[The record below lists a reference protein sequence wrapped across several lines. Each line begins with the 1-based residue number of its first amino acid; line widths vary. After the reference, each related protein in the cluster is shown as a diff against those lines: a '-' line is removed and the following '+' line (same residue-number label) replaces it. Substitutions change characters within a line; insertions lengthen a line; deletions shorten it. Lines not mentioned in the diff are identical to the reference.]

1 VRHSRIRGAGLA
13 LITAALLASA
23 CSSDSKKDVTAGAT
37 TSAPST
43 TEAAKQGGDLVFG
56 AEQEPDCMDWI
67 GSCAGSSWG
76 VYTTQAL
83 TMPRSFDFE
92 DGKYSITPLLA
103 DTPKLESTPKQK
115 VTYHINPKAV
125 WSDGEKI
132 TSADFAYTWDQVANG
147 KDIYDKTGY
156 EKIESVDSTD
166 PTTAVVTYKD
176 PYPGWRDLFG
186 GYYGIFPKHL
196 LDGKDRDAT
205 MKDGYTFSGGPWI
218 LDHWTK
224 GTEIKLVPNPKYWD
238 KVPNLASIT
247 FKLIE
252 DTAAA
257 QQALKSGQVSM
268 LYPQAQPGQEQLKT
282 IPGIKFDSIT
292 GLSYEA
298 VWMNTSKEP
307 FTSLAVRQAL
317 AYAVD
322 RDAIVK
328 QLFAPIQADIKPINS
343 FATPAFGDLYSEPF
357 NIYKPDTAK
366 VDELMKGDG
375 WAKGADGIWAKGGK
389 KASFE
394 AKTTQNNKRR
404 LQTLEIMQSQVKA
417 SGFDM
422 TVNPIKSSVLFGQD
436 GPQGNFQAALFAQ
449 VPASNDPGQCSL
461 WCSKNIPSAAN
472 ANSGTN
478 WYRITDAK
486 LDDIFTKVDV
496 ELDDAAR
503 GKLSKDGQARL
514 AEVVPAIPVDPFPD
528 IIAYSGDVVGGKVI
542 HNPSF
547 GPWVHANTWFKK

>member
-13 LITAALLASA
+13 FLIVALVATA
-23 CSSDSKKDVTAGAT
+23 CSDNKSSVTSGST
-37 TSAPST
+37 TSV

-56 AEQEPDCMDWI
+56 AEQESDCMDWI
-67 GSCAGSSWG
+67 GSCAGASWG
-76 VYTTQAL
+76 VYTVQAH
-83 TMPRSFDFE
+83 TMPRSFDFN

-103 DTPKLESTPKQK
+103 ETPKLETTPKQK
-115 VTYHINPKAV
+115 ITYKINPKAV
-125 WSDGEKI
+125 WSDGTPI
-132 TSADFAYTWDQVANG
+132 SSADFQYTFDQVANG

-156 EKIESVDSTD
+156 DKIEGVDATD
-166 PTTAVVTYKD
+166 PKTAVVTYKE

-186 GYYGIFPKHL
+186 GFYGIFPKHL
-196 LDGKDRDAT
+196 LEGKDRNAV

-224 GTEIKLVPNPKYWD
+224 GSETKLVPNPKYWD

-257 QQALKSGQVSM
+257 QSALKSGQVSM

-282 IPGIKFDSIT
+282 VPGIKFDSIT
-292 GLSYEA
+292 SLSYEA
-298 VWMNTSKEP
+298 LWLNTSKEP
-307 FTSLAVRQAL
+307 FTTAEVRQAL
-317 AYAVD
+317 AYAID

-328 QLFAPIQADIKPINS
+328 QLFAPIQPDIKPINS

-357 NIYKPDTAK
+357 SKYKVDTAK
-366 VDELMKGDG
+366 VDELMKGAG

-394 AKTTQNNKRR
+394 AKTTTGNKRR
-404 LQTLEIMQSQVKA
+404 QQTLEIMQSQVKA
-417 SGFDM
+417 AGFDM
-422 TVNPIKSSVLFGQD
+422 TINPIKSAVLFGQD
-436 GPQGNFQAALFAQ
+436 GPKGDFQAALFAQ

-478 WYRITDAK
+478 WYRINDAK
-486 LDDIFTKVDV
+486 LDDIFQKVDI
-496 ELDDAAR
+496 ELDDATR
-503 GKLSKDGQARL
+503 GKLSKDGQARV
-514 AEVVPAIPVDPFPD
+514 AELVPAIPIDPFPD
-528 IIAYSGDVVGGKVI
+528 IIAYSGDAFTGPVK

-547 GPWVHANTWFKK
+547 GPWVFANQWSKK

>member
-1 VRHSRIRGAGLA
+1 VRHSRTRGAGLA
-13 LITAALLASA
+13 LIALALLASA
-23 CSSDSKKDVTAGAT
+23 CSTSDKKDVTTGAST
-37 TSAPST
+37 TPST
-43 TEAAKQGGDLVFG
+43 ETAKKGGDLVFG

-76 VYTTQAL
+76 IYTVGAL
-83 TMPRSFDFE
+83 TMPRSFDFNE
-92 DGKYSITPLLA
+92 GKYSITPLLA
-103 DTPKLESTPKQK
+103 ELPKLETTPKQK
-115 VTYHINPKAV
+115 ITYKINPKAV
-125 WSDGEKI
+125 WNDGTVISSSDYQ
-132 TSADFAYTWDQVANG
+132 YTWNQIVTG

-156 EKIESVDSTD
+156 EKVESVETPD
-166 PTTAVVTYKD
+166 PTTAVVTYKE

-196 LDGKDRDAT
+196 LDGKDRNAE
-205 MKDGYTFSGGPWI
+205 MKDGYKFSGGPWI

-224 GTEIKLVPNPKYWD
+224 GTETKLVPNPKYWD
-238 KVPNLASIT
+238 KVPNLDSIT
-247 FKLIE
+247 FKLTE

-268 LYPQAQPGQEQLKT
+268 LYPQAQPGQEQLKE

-292 GLSYEA
+292 SLSYEA

-307 FTSLAVRQAL
+307 FTTVPVRQAL
-317 AYAVD
+317 AYSID

-343 FATPAFGDLYSEPF
+343 FATPAFGDLYFEPF
-357 NIYKPDTAK
+357 SKYKPDTAK

-375 WAKGADGIWAKGGK
+375 WAKGADGIWAKAGK

-394 AKTTQNNKRR
+394 VKTTQNNKRR

-417 SGFDM
+417 AGFEM
-422 TVNPIKSSVLFGQD
+422 TINPLKSSVLFGQD
-436 GPQGNFQAALFAQ
+436 GPKGDFQAALYAQ

-461 WCSKNIPSAAN
+461 WCSKNIPSPAN
-472 ANSGTN
+472 ENSGTN
-478 WYRITDAK
+478 WYRISDPQ
-486 LDDIFTKVDV
+486 LDEIFTKVDV
-496 ELDDAAR
+496 EVDDSAR
-503 GKLSKDGQARL
+503 AKLSKEGQTRL
-514 AEVVPAIPVDPFPD
+514 SEVVPAIPVDPFPD
-528 IIAYSGDVVGGKVI
+528 IIAYSSDIIGGAVK

-547 GPWVHANTWFKK
+547 GPWVFANTWFKK